1 MGGFGVRLICCI
13 GSIGGPRR
21 RPTTGDERRRIQFG
35 SPTPPLFGLYTAV
48 YRKSAGKHRW
58 AAGVAIMTE
67 TYKAAF
73 VLFIDREPKC
83 SLHYT
88 NDVFVSSKPDH
99 TTILYEYLFLL
110 VCSLQILSTASQHGQ
125 SKSIRKRQRPHGRC
139 VLCRSVDTN
148 MMYQRTVF
156 LLGQGVAF
164 RDNFD

>member
-1 MGGFGVRLICCI
+1 MGGFGERLICCI

-21 RPTTGDERRRIQFG
+21 WPTIRKNGDGRRIQFG
-35 SPTPPLFGLYTAV
+35 SPTPPLFGLYTVSRQASK
-48 YRKSAGKHRW
+48 YRW
-58 AAGVAIMTE
+58 AAVAAIMTE

-110 VCSLQILSTASQHGQ
+110 VCSLQILSTASQHSQ
-125 SKSIRKRQRPHGRC
+125 SKSRKRQRPHGRC
-139 VLCRSVDTN
+139 VLFPQRR
-148 MMYQRTVF
+148 YQYDVPTYRIFTR
-156 LLGQGVAF
+156 LG
-164 RDNFD
+164 RCLS